1 MVSLNGME
9 EPYGFRAR
17 SVKEALLRFG
27 YRQRSRVKEMKILV
41 VDDDAIVIKSC
52 RRILEAEGFEV
63 TTVPGADEA
72 LEKVKYYDFDLLLM
86 DVKMPKHD
94 GIFLMR
100 EIKKNWPNIPIIVM
114 SGYPTPETI
123 ADVLKLGATQFI
135 PKPFRPDELTKV
147 VRQVL
152 QKAVKKDSFPTGAGG

>member
-1 MVSLNGME
+1 
-9 EPYGFRAR
+9 
-17 SVKEALLRFG
+17 
-27 YRQRSRVKEMKILV
+27 MKILV

-63 TTVPGADEA
+63 MTVPSADEA
-72 LEKVKYYDFDLLLM
+72 LEKIKAYDFDLVVM

-100 EIKKNWPNIPIIVM
+100 EFKKNWPDIPIIVM

-123 ADVLKLGATQFI
+123 ADVLRLGAIQFI
-135 PKPFRPDELTKV
+135 PKPFKPDEFMKSIKEV
-147 VRQVL
+147 I
-152 QKAVKKDSFPTGAGG
+152 KKMGLKKSFPTGAGG

>member
-1 MVSLNGME
+1 M
-9 EPYGFRAR
+9 R
-17 SVKEALLRFG
+17 
-27 YRQRSRVKEMKILV
+27 ILV

-63 TTVPGADEA
+63 TTVPSADEA
-72 LEKVKYYDFDLLLM
+72 LEKIKNYDFDLLLM

-100 EIKKNWPNIPIIVM
+100 EIKKNWPDIPIIVM

-123 ADVLKLGATQFI
+123 ADVLKLGAIQFI
-135 PKPFRPDELTKV
+135 PKPFRPDEFMKSIRL
-147 VRQVL
+147 VL
-152 QKAVKKDSFPTGAGG
+152 QKAIKKDPFPTGAEG

>member
-1 MVSLNGME
+1 
-9 EPYGFRAR
+9 
-17 SVKEALLRFG
+17 
-27 YRQRSRVKEMKILV
+27 MKILV

-63 TTVPGADEA
+63 TSVPGADEA
-72 LEKVKYYDFDLLLM
+72 LEKIKSSEFDLLLM

-100 EIKKNWPNIPIIVM
+100 EIKKNWPDIPIIVM

-135 PKPFRPDELTKV
+135 PTPFRPAELVKS
-147 VRQVL
+147 VRQVI
-152 QKAVKKDSFPTGAGG
+152 QKTTRKKSSLPGDG

>member
-1 MVSLNGME
+1 
-9 EPYGFRAR
+9 
-17 SVKEALLRFG
+17 
-27 YRQRSRVKEMKILV
+27 MKILV

-52 RRILEAEGFEV
+52 KRILEAEGFEV
-63 TTVPGADEA
+63 TTVPSADEA
-72 LEKVKYYDFDLLLM
+72 LEKIKNYDFGLLLM

-100 EIKKNWPNIPIIVM
+100 EIKKNWPDIPIIVM

-135 PKPFRPDELTKV
+135 PKPFRPDELTKC

-152 QKAVKKDSFPTGAGG
+152 QKAIKKGSFPTGAGG

>member
-1 MVSLNGME
+1 VQ
-9 EPYGFRAR
+9 
-17 SVKEALLRFG
+17 K
-27 YRQRSRVKEMKILV
+27 MKILV
-41 VDDDAIVIKSC
+41 VDDDAIVVKSC

-63 TTVPGADEA
+63 TTVPSADEA
-72 LEKVKYYDFDLLLM
+72 LEKIKYYDFDLLLM

-94 GIFLMR
+94 GLFLMR
-100 EIKKNWPNIPIIVM
+100 EIKKHWPDIPIIVM

-135 PKPFRPDELTKV
+135 PKPFRPDELTKS

-152 QKAVKKDSFPTGAGG
+152 ERMVKKNSFPTGAGG

>member
-1 MVSLNGME
+1 M
-9 EPYGFRAR
+9 
-17 SVKEALLRFG
+17 K
-27 YRQRSRVKEMKILV
+27 KMKILV

-52 RRILEAEGFEV
+52 RRILETEGFEV
-63 TTVPGADEA
+63 TAVPGADEA
-72 LEKVKYYDFDLLLM
+72 LEKIKSSEFDLLLM

-100 EIKKNWPNIPIIVM
+100 EIKKNWPDIPISVM

-135 PKPFRPDELTKV
+135 PKPFRPDELVKT
-147 VRQVL
+147 VRQVI
-152 QKAVKKDSFPTGAGG
+152 QKMPRKKSSPTGDG

>member
-1 MVSLNGME
+1 
-9 EPYGFRAR
+9 
-17 SVKEALLRFG
+17 
-27 YRQRSRVKEMKILV
+27 MKILV

-63 TTVPGADEA
+63 IAVPGADEA
-72 LEKVKYYDFDLLLM
+72 LEKIKSSELDLLLM

-100 EIKKNWPNIPIIVM
+100 EIKKNWPDIPIIVM

-123 ADVLKLGATQFI
+123 ADVLKLGASQFI

-152 QKAVKKDSFPTGAGG
+152 QKAVKKDSSPTGTGS

>member
-1 MVSLNGME
+1 
-9 EPYGFRAR
+9 
-17 SVKEALLRFG
+17 
-27 YRQRSRVKEMKILV
+27 MKILV

-63 TTVPGADEA
+63 IAVPGADEA
-72 LEKVKYYDFDLLLM
+72 LEKIKSSEFDLLLM

-100 EIKKNWPNIPIIVM
+100 EIKKNWPDIPIIVM

-135 PKPFRPDELTKV
+135 PKPFRPDELVKS
-147 VRQVL
+147 VRQVT
-152 QKAVKKDSFPTGAGG
+152 QKIPRKKSSLPGDG

>member
-1 MVSLNGME
+1 
-9 EPYGFRAR
+9 
-17 SVKEALLRFG
+17 
-27 YRQRSRVKEMKILV
+27 MKILV

-52 RRILEAEGFEV
+52 RRILETEGFEV
-63 TTVPGADEA
+63 TAVPGADEA
-72 LEKVKYYDFDLLLM
+72 LEKIKSSEFDLLLM

-100 EIKKNWPNIPIIVM
+100 EIKKNWSDIPIIVM

-135 PKPFRPDELTKV
+135 PKPFRPDELVKT
-147 VRQVL
+147 VRQVI
-152 QKAVKKDSFPTGAGG
+152 QKMPRKKSSPTGDG

>member
-1 MVSLNGME
+1 
-9 EPYGFRAR
+9 
-17 SVKEALLRFG
+17 
-27 YRQRSRVKEMKILV
+27 MKILV

-63 TTVPGADEA
+63 TTVPSADEA
-72 LEKVKYYDFDLLLM
+72 LEKIKYVEFDLLLM

-100 EIKKNWPNIPIIVM
+100 EIKKNWPDVPIIVM

-135 PKPFRPDELTKV
+135 AKPFRPDELVKA
-147 VRQVL
+147 VRQAI
-152 QKAVKKDSFPTGAGG
+152 QKMPRKKSSPTGDG

>member
-1 MVSLNGME
+1 
-9 EPYGFRAR
+9 
-17 SVKEALLRFG
+17 
-27 YRQRSRVKEMKILV
+27 MKILV
-41 VDDDAIVIKSC
+41 VDDDAIVVKSC

-72 LEKVKYYDFDLLLM
+72 LEKIKYYDFDLLLM

-94 GIFLMR
+94 GLFLMR
-100 EIKKNWPNIPIIVM
+100 EIKKHWPDIPIIVM

-135 PKPFRPDELTKV
+135 PKPFRPDELTKS

-152 QKAVKKDSFPTGAGG
+152 ERMVKKNSFPTGAGG